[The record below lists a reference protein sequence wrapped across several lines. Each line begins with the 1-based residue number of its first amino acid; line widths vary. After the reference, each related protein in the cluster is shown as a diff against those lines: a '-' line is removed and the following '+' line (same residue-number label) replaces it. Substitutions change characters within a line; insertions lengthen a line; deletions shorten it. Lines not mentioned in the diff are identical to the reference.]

1 MDIAKWLRS
10 LGLQQYE
17 QAFRDNDI
25 EAETLP
31 QLTADDLVALG
42 ITSIGHRR
50 KLLAAIDALRANSDT
65 TATWNTHAL
74 AAGSGTAPPLPEAER
89 RQLTVMFVDVV
100 GSTALAGRLDP
111 EDMREVIGTYHR
123 CVARLNRN
131 SWSRIQLSTFL
142 AEELR
147 PS

>member
-25 EAETLP
+25 EAETLT

-42 ITSIGHRR
+42 VTSIGHRR
-50 KLLAAIDALRANSDT
+50 KLLAAIAALRANSDT
-65 TATWNTHAL
+65 AATSTTRSL
-74 AAGSGTAPPLPEAER
+74 AAISGTAPPLLEAER
-89 RQLTVMFVDVV
+89 RQLTVMFVGVV

-131 SWSRIQLSTFL
+131 SWSRIQLSTFP

>member
-31 QLTADDLVALG
+31 QLTADDLV
-42 ITSIGHRR
+42 
-50 KLLAAIDALRANSDT
+50 LAAIAVLRANSDT
-65 TATWNTHAL
+65 SATSTTRSL
-74 AAGSGTAPPLPEAER
+74 AAISGTAPPLPEAER

-111 EDMREVIGTYHR
+111 EDMREIIGTYRR
-123 CVARLNRN
+123 CVTRLNRN

-142 AEELR
+142 AEELH